1 MINSNQYKIS
11 VRQFFLNIMKPY
23 KWWLLLMFQAPII
36 GAFYVPVNNYALK
49 LIVDQISQNQNF
61 SLQEIMLPVI
71 LFCASCII
79 LEIGWRLANIADYKS
94 QPKIEAEI
102 INKSYAMLL
111 SHNYQFFQNNLSGK
125 IASKITSLR
134 DRYVYIFDCIHHQVI
149 WQVLSIFI
157 TLAIFFTMH
166 FKLAIGAALWLMI
179 FMPLM
184 FFSKRKGLIYSEKS
198 TAQKQKISGLVND
211 GISNIAN
218 VLFFSARNFE
228 LKHIRNA
235 NDDFVQ
241 LEKNRLRFVFLNHL
255 VIGFVYCILSISV
268 LFLLIDLRREN
279 LVSIGDF
286 VMVMSLS
293 FYLIESTWGLL
304 NNADSLIADVGN
316 LKESFAIFQQNHQIF
331 DLENAE
337 ILQVKNPQ
345 IEFKN
350 LTFAHQKDKLVF
362 DNFNLE
368 IEPGQRVGLIGHSGA
383 GKSTLI
389 NLLLKVFAPN
399 EGEILIDGK
408 NIANLTFDSL
418 RENIALIP
426 QDPMLF
432 HRSIFENISYGK
444 IGASKE
450 EVIAAAKKAHIHDFI
465 TSLPNAYETL
475 VGERGIKLSG
485 GQRQRIAIA
494 RALLKDAP
502 ILILDE
508 ATSSLDSETEN
519 QIQLSVKEI
528 LEIKNITVIAIAH
541 RLSTLKNLDRIIVL
555 NDGKI
560 IEDGSFMNLLQ
571 KEDGAFKAL
580 WSLQNQGVGNII

>member
-1 MINSNQYKIS
+1 MSDLQNYKITIRS
-11 VRQFFLNIMKPY
+11 FFWEVMKPY
-23 KWWLLLMFQAPII
+23 KWWLLLMLQAPII
-36 GAFYVPVNNYALK
+36 GAFFVPINNYAIK
-49 LIVDQISQNQNF
+49 LIVDQISKNQDF
-61 SLQEIMLPVI
+61 TLQQIMFPVI
-71 LFCASCII
+71 LFCLASVT
-79 LEIGWRLANIADYKS
+79 LEVAWRLANIGDYKS

-111 SHNYQFFQNNLSGK
+111 MHNYQFFQNNLSGK

-149 WQVLSIFI
+149 WQVLSIVI
-157 TLAIFFTMH
+157 TLAIFFTVH
-166 FKLAIGAALWLMI
+166 FKLSIGAALWLMI

-228 LKHIRNA
+228 LKHIRKT
-235 NDDFVQ
+235 NDDFVE

-255 VIGFVYCILSISV
+255 VIGFVYCVLSISI
-268 LFLLIDLRREN
+268 LFLLIDLRRKN

-304 NNADSLIADVGN
+304 NNTDSLIADVGS
-316 LKESFAIFQQNHQIF
+316 LKESFVIFQQDHQIF

-337 ILQVKNPQ
+337 VLQVKNPQ

-350 LTFAHQKDKLVF
+350 LTFSHQKDKLVF
-362 DNFNLE
+362 NNFNLVVA
-368 IEPGQRVGLIGHSGA
+368 PGQRVGLIGHSGA

-389 NLLLKVFAPN
+389 NLLLKVFSPN

-432 HRSIFENISYGK
+432 HRSIFENIAYGK
-444 IGASKE
+444 IGASAQ

-465 TSLPNAYETL
+465 MTLGSGYETL

-494 RALLKDAP
+494 RAVLKNAQ

-508 ATSSLDSETEN
+508 ATSSLDSQTESE
-519 QIQLSVKEI
+519 IQSSINEMLAMQ
-528 LEIKNITVIAIAH
+528 NITVIAIAH
-541 RLSTLKNLDRIIVL
+541 RLSTIKHLDRIIVID
-555 NDGKI
+555 DGKI
-560 IEDGSFMNLLQ
+560 VEDGSFVELLS
-571 KEDGAFKAL
+571 KENGSFGEMWKHQASGMVL
-580 WSLQNQGVGNII
+580 